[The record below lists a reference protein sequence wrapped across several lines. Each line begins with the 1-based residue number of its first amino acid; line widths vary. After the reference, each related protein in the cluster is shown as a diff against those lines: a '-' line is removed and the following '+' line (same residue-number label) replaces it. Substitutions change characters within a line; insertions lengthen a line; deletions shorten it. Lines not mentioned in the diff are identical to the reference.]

1 MHTRQV
7 LGTSRGDYTAAAAGL
22 GAAFTQDMDDFC
34 ESHPDVVILATS
46 ITSTEAVLRGMPL
59 QRLRRSTLF
68 VDVLSVKEFPRRLL
82 LSLLPPQVTSQVS
95 RRCIWLLLARLEDA
109 SRPALLNMSTLCWRR
124 LECPT
129 DVAADV
135 QGESCGLRDYTC
147 DCSPISV
154 IGTRASMPTV
164 GPATLRR
171 FYARDQSPAVLEVRS

>member
-1 MHTRQV
+1 MSFDLWCDAFTERASVHTRQV

-82 LSLLPPQVTSQVS
+82 LSLLPPQVTFQPS
-95 RRCIWLLLARLEDA
+95 RRCIWGCLQGWAIFLSRTPRHVNALLA
-109 SRPALLNMSTLCWRR
+109 SS
-124 LECPT
+124 
-129 DVAADV
+129 
-135 QGESCGLRDYTC
+135 
-147 DCSPISV
+147 
-154 IGTRASMPTV
+154 
-164 GPATLRR
+164 
-171 FYARDQSPAVLEVRS
+171 